1 MPNNLVYKGGTTDPV
16 WILMNMDVSL
26 VHTQTWEDRQQIH
39 IAEGKAWIRYWG
51 KIYPEDGSTQRTSGV
66 GVSPSLGTLK
76 TLLDKALSNLI

>member
-39 IAEGKAWIRYWG
+39 VAEGKAWI
-51 KIYPEDGSTQRTSGV
+51 
-66 GVSPSLGTLK
+66 
-76 TLLDKALSNLI
+76 